1 MDRLLDDIQKLLEI
15 KRIDRGSESYQDYE
29 RMKWSIRDMSLS
41 ITDYD
46 RAIKYV
52 VDYLGV

>member
-1 MDRLLDDIQKLLEI
+1 MDRLLDDIKRLLEI
-15 KRIDRGSESYQDYE
+15 KRIERGSESYQDYE
-29 RMKWSIRDMSLS
+29 RMKWAIRDMSLS
-41 ITDYD
+41 FTDYD